1 MNEFELL
8 RLRQEGKDV
17 ILPGGRRALAVLE
30 EQKFREADKRI
41 DAHLE
46 RVRLDDLEL
55 ADMHGRSATILLGC

>member
-1 MNEFELL
+1 MNEFELR

-30 EQKFREADKRI
+30 AKLFKEAEARI
-41 DAHLE
+41 DKAFE
-46 RVRLDDLEL
+46 DRQDLIEL